1 MWILQTP
8 EGPEE
13 GSLTLRLPPGSVKTV
28 GRSPVADFV
37 VDRSLVSRLHCR
49 LIAVSDQVLQVEDLS
64 STNGTFVNDRRV
76 EAAAQLVPGDTLKIG
91 RLSLTVSRKES

>member
-8 EGPEE
+8 EGPGE
-13 GSLTLRLPPGSVKTV
+13 GSLTLRLAPGSVRTV

-37 VDRSLVSRLHCR
+37 VDASLVSRLHCR
-49 LIAVSDQVLQVEDLS
+49 LTAVSDQVLQVEDLS
-64 STNGTFVNDRRV
+64 STNGTFVNDRRI
-76 EAAAQLVPGDTLKIG
+76 ETAAPLAPGDTLRIG